1 MSRKIIYL
9 FLLVFY
15 CLNFTFCSDDKVDP
29 IFLNVQSSIVFAS
42 SEDSKRIS
50 VSTNAIN
57 WSFNV
62 DQEDWVTVSKY
73 SENGQG
79 GLNIS
84 VTKNNNQDS
93 RSTVIRVTTGDI
105 KKDIKIE
112 QLGNDNKIIISTPT
126 ITVPANGGKIIFSV
140 SSNVDYDI
148 LIPDSIDWIVEKN
161 TKSSTRSGLVSK
173 DFEFLVDWSKEF
185 TDRSTEL
192 TVKEKDGGLS
202 EKILVI
208 QKGQG
213 KYTPDEFPDNIGDI
227 KIKVR
232 VLLLHHFNVVRR

>member
-50 VSTNAIN
+50 VLTNAVS
-57 WSFNV
+57 WSFSV

-73 SENGQG
+73 SENEQG

-112 QLGNDNKIIISTPT
+112 QLGNDNKIIIS
-126 ITVPANGGKIIFSV
+126 
-140 SSNVDYDI
+140 
-148 LIPDSIDWIVEKN
+148 
-161 TKSSTRSGLVSK
+161 
-173 DFEFLVDWSKEF
+173 
-185 TDRSTEL
+185 
-192 TVKEKDGGLS
+192 
-202 EKILVI
+202 
-208 QKGQG
+208 
-213 KYTPDEFPDNIGDI
+213 
-227 KIKVR
+227 
-232 VLLLHHFNVVRR
+232 